1 MRVAANAFR
10 VLRCDQRRPGLTE
23 IGGLENVGRH
33 VAKSMPIKSGVR
45 RAGIEVAGLHPVHPR
60 VLRQPRDVADDVSPR
75 LTAVARELNVAVI
88 SADPDQSLLFRRF
101 ADGIN
106 CCVHFRR

>member
-1 MRVAANAFR
+1 
-10 VLRCDQRRPGLTE
+10 
-23 IGGLENVGRH
+23 
-33 VAKSMPIKSGVR
+33 MPIKSGVR

-60 VLRQPRDVADDVSPR
+60 VLRQPRNVADDVSPR